1 MVEDDKPAPPPHLA
15 RQIAAALYNRRRT
28 GDLTHLLTMT
38 STPIDDARDM
48 LAGVLQVLQKNAS
61 ARTRMDYR
69 WIVLGLSVEVY
80 RSRAQRAKDEEKTE
94 LGRRWRAGRD
104 MCSLFATELA
114 FKECSDENGKYHLGE
129 SSL

>member
-1 MVEDDKPAPPPHLA
+1 
-15 RQIAAALYNRRRT
+15 
-28 GDLTHLLTMT
+28 MT
-38 STPIDDARDM
+38 STPIDDTRDT

-61 ARTRMDYR
+61 ARTRVDYR

-104 MCSLFATELA
+104 MCSLFAIQLA
-114 FKECSDENGKYHLGE
+114 FKECSDENGKYHLGKRVFVRKKLWE
-129 SSL
+129 Y

>member
-1 MVEDDKPAPPPHLA
+1 MPA
-15 RQIAAALYNRRRT
+15 
-28 GDLTHLLTMT
+28 
-38 STPIDDARDM
+38 TPIDDARDT

-61 ARTRMDYR
+61 ARTRVDYR
-69 WIVLGLSVEVY
+69 WIVLGLAVEVY

-104 MCSLFATELA
+104 MCSLFAIQLA

-129 SSL
+129 VFFIQRHVAGVLMFP